1 MGKNDTKSETVKTE
15 QADEHISIHVTEEP
29 EQKCF
34 LEFNLELVLHTS
46 YSNKEVKINEINSLI
61 TQVLGKEDAIHMSAN
76 VSIISEDNMV
86 FPLHNSGPSFEN

>member
-1 MGKNDTKSETVKTE
+1 MGKNDTKSEAPIE
-15 QADEHISIHVTEEP
+15 GPADEHVKVHISEEP

-76 VSIISEDNMV
+76 VSIVSEDNMI
-86 FPLHNSGPSFEN
+86 FPLSGPGPNFEN